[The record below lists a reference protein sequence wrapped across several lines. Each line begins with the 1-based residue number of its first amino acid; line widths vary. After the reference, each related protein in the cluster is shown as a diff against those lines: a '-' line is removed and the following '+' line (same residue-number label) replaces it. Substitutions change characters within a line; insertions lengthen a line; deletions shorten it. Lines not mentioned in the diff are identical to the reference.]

1 MFVTLQNDC
10 FSRIIPCFRN
20 PRVAVLMMYLL
31 LQTNNK
37 TLLFLLAEEYRISDV
52 SRLSLS
58 SDEDNCGQICSL
70 NFTSKQDGRYYPLLR
85 KTVNCHSIM
94 RRMASPPTVSLSHP
108 PRNPP
113 PGTKDSFTM
122 HGQCPLAS
130 RRWYFDNSKPT
141 SSGKPLYYNAATFKK
156 LMEADRNGKRISTY
170 EDPYHLLKPTLATYR
185 RYINNSH
192 VAVLGTEKPW
202 AEAMLMNLGPRRI
215 TTLEYRSLII
225 QHSRVKVITPYQFA
239 ANKKPVR

>member
-1 MFVTLQNDC
+1 
-10 FSRIIPCFRN
+10 
-20 PRVAVLMMYLL
+20 
-31 LQTNNK
+31 
-37 TLLFLLAEEYRISDV
+37 
-52 SRLSLS
+52 
-58 SDEDNCGQICSL
+58 
-70 NFTSKQDGRYYPLLR
+70 
-85 KTVNCHSIM
+85 M

-113 PGTKDSFTM
+113 PGTMDSFTM
-122 HGQCPLAS
+122 HGQCPVTS
-130 RRWYFDNSKPT
+130 RWYFDNSKST
-141 SSGKPLYYNAATFKK
+141 SSGKPRYHNAATFKK
-156 LMEADRNGKRISTY
+156 LMEADRNGKVICSYGDR
-170 EDPYHLLKPTLATYR
+170 HRRLKPTLATYR
-185 RYINNSH
+185 RYINNTH